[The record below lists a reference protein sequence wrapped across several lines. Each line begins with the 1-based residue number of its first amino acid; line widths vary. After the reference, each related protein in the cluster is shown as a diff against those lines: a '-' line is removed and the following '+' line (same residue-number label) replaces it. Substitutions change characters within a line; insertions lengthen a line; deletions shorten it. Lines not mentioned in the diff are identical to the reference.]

1 MKNEETI
8 NGFVKDI
15 WDKLTL
21 DGRNNVRERNKPL
34 KSVDLKEQS
43 DPEAFTK
50 HFLIERILELL
61 NLEILPEKQFYIWG
75 KRRSVDYIL
84 KNSKETKFLME
95 AKPIN
100 ADLFVQDESGAVNQ
114 IKGMFQH
121 VKAKEE
127 HDFGIATDGLRWVFI
142 NKEGDVTDDLSILK
156 DFQPIKELLTG
167 KKPISKI
174 SEEEITEKFYNWY
187 NALLHG
193 GRYRDHEGNT
203 RHIAEKDSF
212 VENIRRVEDIE
223 DREQIAQIIMDRL
236 IFIKFLQSKGI
247 IKNDVLKYV
256 SEYPED
262 ALVAKL
268 RQLFFA
274 ILNTEE
280 EERINLDLYFK
291 GIPYL
296 NGSLFT
302 LTKIEEENVDF
313 RIKAE
318 ILKDVINFLDSFKF
332 IHREEENSDS
342 IDPEIL
348 GYIFERAMTA
358 IDRKGTGSYYT
369 PKAITRYIAE
379 NTIYPCIIE
388 KTNEF
393 LKKRK
398 RIQRY
403 RSYQNDR

>member
-167 KKPISKI
+167 KKP
-174 SEEEITEKFYNWY
+174 
-187 NALLHG
+187 
-193 GRYRDHEGNT
+193 
-203 RHIAEKDSF
+203 
-212 VENIRRVEDIE
+212 
-223 DREQIAQIIMDRL
+223 
-236 IFIKFLQSKGI
+236 
-247 IKNDVLKYV
+247 
-256 SEYPED
+256 
-262 ALVAKL
+262 
-268 RQLFFA
+268 
-274 ILNTEE
+274 
-280 EERINLDLYFK
+280 
-291 GIPYL
+291 
-296 NGSLFT
+296 
-302 LTKIEEENVDF
+302 
-313 RIKAE
+313 
-318 ILKDVINFLDSFKF
+318 NF
-332 IHREEENSDS
+332 
-342 IDPEIL
+342 
-348 GYIFERAMTA
+348 
-358 IDRKGTGSYYT
+358 
-369 PKAITRYIAE
+369 
-379 NTIYPCIIE
+379 
-388 KTNEF
+388 
-393 LKKRK
+393 
-398 RIQRY
+398 
-403 RSYQNDR
+403 